1 MISFPSD
8 DTAPGFSPKTG
19 APAVTPR
26 PGRLNRQR
34 PTSPPGP
41 AHVSRA
47 GPGGRPR
54 LSAGRH
60 GARFLSERR
69 DDDPSPGRR
78 HSAGVSPEAGADSV
92 TPPPDDSTAS
102 DQRAAWTAARL
113 SWRAG
118 RRPCLSPGRYLGR
131 VYPSARA
138 AVSHPIQ
145 RYSAGG
151 FNAGAA
157 RFFPIRTG
165 RNQKIRANDPGFHLG
180 RRGVNHSERGG
191 GHPSAGRRQRR
202 RFPSLGGTGFFPAAG
217 SGISR
222 ADAIRGF
229 RRRSPA
235 SDSTASLGRTARP
248 ESSPSAAAS
257 IHPPGDDP
265 SAGDFRLLAG
275 PASFRRRVP
284 VLPGRTPSRVSG
296 GDPRRRI
303 PPPVSAGRRGRN
315 HPQARRRQSIRRATT
330 PAPGAFRLSLGGTSF
345 FPAAG
350 SGSSRSGYH
359 RGFRRRSPA
368 SASVTCPSWTT
379 RPGSSPS
386 AAAVIPSDS
395 RARTFPAAATTPGV
409 HLSARGM
416 TGGRSSSAATTARR
430 LARTE
435 GPNLQRRDDNRVP
448 VVSLPLPLS
457 LCLVVSLSP
466 LGNPSIGG
474 TS

>member
-248 ESSPSAAAS
+248 ESSPGAAAA
-257 IHPPGDDP
+257 IHPPSDDASAGGFPSLAWRDQLLSGGGFRFFRGGRHPGFPAAIPGVGFHRQSRPDGAAGIIPRRGGGNP
-265 SAGDFRLLAG
+265 SAERRRQRRGLSVSRLAG

-284 VLPGRTPSRVSG
+284 VLPGADTIGVSG
-296 GDPRRRI
+296 GDPRRR
-303 PPPVSAGRRGRN
+303 PPSPVPAGRRGRD
-315 HPQARRRQSIRRATT
+315 HPRARRR
-330 PAPGAFRLSLGGTSF
+330 
-345 FPAAG
+345 
-350 SGSSRSGYH
+350 
-359 RGFRRRSPA
+359 
-368 SASVTCPSWTT
+368 
-379 RPGSSPS
+379 
-386 AAAVIPSDS
+386 
-395 RARTFPAAATTPGV
+395 
-409 HLSARGM
+409 
-416 TGGRSSSAATTARR
+416 
-430 LARTE
+430 
-435 GPNLQRRDDNRVP
+435 
-448 VVSLPLPLS
+448 
-457 LCLVVSLSP
+457 
-466 LGNPSIGG
+466 
-474 TS
+474 